1 MLKTYSLTKDTL
13 LVSSE
18 SNIKNSSVVYVYGD
32 EREYI
37 ESSEHKYD
45 FKIGNILTFDDQVA
59 YDTMIDQNDEKS
71 LLVSFLFP
79 AVHEGGHLDNLT
91 TSVVFLV
98 FKNKLIIFTKQKLK
112 FIPELLSNM
121 VLHDVDNFMQEVL
134 LKIMQKDFHVML
146 DDLRGVKEKIDD
158 LDSEIST
165 SGSLRPTFGDLLT
178 LQKYMIALSTTYGA
192 NHKALD
198 FIKKNFT
205 TINDIDFTTQK
216 IIDEIYNTSDTMDR
230 IILGYSQYL
239 DYLENMINNMIS
251 YQLNMIMK
259 TLTEISI
266 VLTIPAIIFVFGES
280 MSMARLKNLLIGVFA
295 VLIISV
301 ILSLI
306 CWFFSC
312 DAKHICKVFVIPQY
326 DLKQNFFVD
335 LLKGLVLSII

>member
-1 MLKTYSLTKDTL
+1 MLTKDTL

-45 FKIGNILTFDDQVA
+45 FKIGNILTFDDRVA
-59 YDTMIDQNDEKS
+59 YDTMIDKNDEKS

-79 AVHEGGHLDNLT
+79 EVHEGGHLDTLT

-121 VLHDVDNFMQEVL
+121 VLRDVNHFVEEVL
-134 LKIMQKDFHVML
+134 LKIMQKDFYMML
-146 DDLRGVKEKIDD
+146 NDLRGVKEKIDD

-165 SGSLRPTFGDLLT
+165 SGSLKPTFGDLLT
-178 LQKYMIALSTTYGA
+178 LQKYMIALSTTYKA

-205 TINDIDFTTQK
+205 TIDDIDFSTKK
-216 IIDEIYNTSDTMDR
+216 IIDDLYDTSDTMDR
-230 IILGYSQYL
+230 IILSYSQYL
-239 DYLENMINNMIS
+239 DKLENMINNMIS

-266 VLTIPAIIFVFGES
+266 VLTIPAIIFGFWGINVHVPFEKS
-280 MSMARLKNLLIGVFA
+280 SYGVLA
-295 VLIISV
+295 VLIISA

-306 CWFFSC
+306 CW
-312 DAKHICKVFVIPQY
+312 
-326 DLKQNFFVD
+326 
-335 LLKGLVLSII
+335 LLMRRKTYL

>member
-1 MLKTYSLTKDTL
+1 MLKTYSLTKNTL

-18 SNIKNSSVVYVYGD
+18 SNIENSSVVYVYGD

-37 ESSEHKYD
+37 ESYEHKYD
-45 FKIGNILTFDDQVA
+45 FNIDNILTFDDQVA
-59 YDTMIDQNDEKS
+59 YDTIIDQNDEKS

-79 AVHEGGHLDNLT
+79 KIHEGGHLDNLM

-112 FIPELLSNM
+112 FIPKLLSNM
-121 VLHDVDNFMQEVL
+121 VLRDVNHFVEEVL
-134 LKIMQKDFHVML
+134 LTIMQKDFHVML

-158 LDSEIST
+158 LDSKIST

-178 LQKYMIALSTTYGA
+178 LQKYMIALSTTYKA

-205 TINDIDFTTQK
+205 TIDDIDFSAKK
-216 IIDEIYNTSDTMDR
+216 IIDELYDTSDTMDR

-239 DYLENMINNMIS
+239 DNLANMINNMIS

-266 VLTIPAIIFVFGES
+266 VLTIPAMIFGFWGINVHVPFEKS
-280 MSMARLKNLLIGVFA
+280 SYGVLA
-295 VLIISV
+295 VLIISA

-306 CWFFSC
+306 CWF
-312 DAKHICKVFVIPQY
+312 
-326 DLKQNFFVD
+326 
-335 LLKGLVLSII
+335 LLRRKTYL

>member
-37 ESSEHKYD
+37 ESSEYKYD
-45 FKIGNILTFDDQVA
+45 FKIGNILTFDDRVA
-59 YDTMIDQNDEKS
+59 YDTMIDKNDEKS

-79 AVHEGGHLDNLT
+79 KVHEGGRLDNLT

-121 VLHDVDNFMQEVL
+121 VLRDVNHFVEEVL
-134 LKIMQKDFHVML
+134 LKIMQKDFDVML
-146 DDLRGVKEKIDD
+146 NDLRGVKEKIDD

-165 SGSLRPTFGDLLT
+165 TGSLRPTFGDLLT
-178 LQKYMIALSTTYGA
+178 LQKYMIALSTTYKA

-205 TINDIDFTTQK
+205 TIDDIDFSTKK
-216 IIDEIYNTSDTMDR
+216 IIDELYDTSDTMDR

-239 DYLENMINNMIS
+239 DKLENMIDNMIS

-266 VLTIPAIIFVFGES
+266 VLTIPAIIFGFWGINVHVPFEKS
-280 MSMARLKNLLIGVFA
+280 SYGVLA
-295 VLIISV
+295 VLIISA

-306 CWFFSC
+306 CWFLMRR
-312 DAKHICKVFVIPQY
+312 KTY
-326 DLKQNFFVD
+326 L
-335 LLKGLVLSII
+335 

>member
-45 FKIGNILTFDDQVA
+45 FKIGNILTFDDRVA
-59 YDTMIDQNDEKS
+59 YDTMIDKNDEKS

-79 AVHEGGHLDNLT
+79 EVHEGGHLDTLT

-121 VLHDVDNFMQEVL
+121 VLRDVNLFVEEVL
-134 LKIMQKDFHVML
+134 LKIMQKDFYMML
-146 DDLRGVKEKIDD
+146 NDLRGVKEKIDD

-165 SGSLRPTFGDLLT
+165 SGSLKPTFGDLLT
-178 LQKYMIALSTTYGA
+178 LQKYMIALSTTYKA

-205 TINDIDFTTQK
+205 TIDDIDFSTKK
-216 IIDEIYNTSDTMDR
+216 IIDDLYDTSDTMDR
-230 IILGYSQYL
+230 IILSYSQYL
-239 DYLENMINNMIS
+239 DKLENMINNMIS

-266 VLTIPAIIFVFGES
+266 VLTIPAIIFGFWGINVHVPFEKS
-280 MSMARLKNLLIGVFA
+280 SYGVLA
-295 VLIISV
+295 VLIISA

-306 CWFFSC
+306 CW
-312 DAKHICKVFVIPQY
+312 
-326 DLKQNFFVD
+326 
-335 LLKGLVLSII
+335 LLMRRKTYL

>member
-37 ESSEHKYD
+37 ESFEHKYD
-45 FKIGNILTFDDQVA
+45 IKIGNILTFDDRVA
-59 YDTMIDQNDEKS
+59 YDTMIDRNDEKS
-71 LLVSFLFP
+71 LLVSFLLP
-79 AVHEGGHLDNLT
+79 EIHEDGNLDNLK
-91 TSVVFLV
+91 TSVVFLI
-98 FKNKLIIFTKQKLK
+98 FKNKLIIFTKQKLE

-121 VLHDVDNFMQEVL
+121 VLRDVNNFMEEVL
-134 LKIMQKDFHVML
+134 LKIMQKNFSMML
-146 DDLRGVKEKIDD
+146 NELRGIKKKIDD

-165 SGSLRPTFGDLLT
+165 SGSLRPTFDDLLT

-192 NHKALD
+192 NHKALN

-205 TINDIDFTTQK
+205 TINDIDFTTKK
-216 IIDEIYNTSDTMDR
+216 IIDQIYDTSDTMDR
-230 IILGYSQYL
+230 ILLGYGQYL
-239 DYLENMINNMIS
+239 DDLEDMMNNMIS
-251 YQLNMIMK
+251 YQLNMLMK

-266 VLTIPAIIFVFGES
+266 VLTIPAIIFGFWGINVHVPFEKS
-280 MSMARLKNLLIGVFA
+280 SYGVFA

-306 CWFFSC
+306 CWFWLRR
-312 DAKHICKVFVIPQY
+312 KKY
-326 DLKQNFFVD
+326 L
-335 LLKGLVLSII
+335 

>member
-59 YDTMIDQNDEKS
+59 YDTIIDQNDEKS

-121 VLHDVDNFMQEVL
+121 VLRDVNNFVEEVL
-134 LKIMQKDFHVML
+134 LKIMQKDFYVML
-146 DDLRGVKEKIDD
+146 NDLRGVKEKIDD

-165 SGSLRPTFGDLLT
+165 SGRLRPTFGDLLT
-178 LQKYMIALSTTYGA
+178 LQKYMIALSTTYKA

-198 FIKKNFT
+198 FIKKNIT
-205 TINDIDFTTQK
+205 TIDNINFSTKK
-216 IIDEIYNTSDTMDR
+216 IIDELYDTSDTMDR

-239 DYLENMINNMIS
+239 ANLENMINNMIS

-266 VLTIPAIIFVFGES
+266 VLTIPAIIFGFWGINVHVPFEKS
-280 MSMARLKNLLIGVFA
+280 SYGVLA
-295 VLIISV
+295 VLIISA

-306 CWFFSC
+306 CW
-312 DAKHICKVFVIPQY
+312 
-326 DLKQNFFVD
+326 
-335 LLKGLVLSII
+335 LLMRRKTYL

>member
-1 MLKTYSLTKDTL
+1 MLETYSLTKDTL

-37 ESSEHKYD
+37 EFSEHKYD
-45 FKIGNILTFDDQVA
+45 LKIGNILTFDDQVA
-59 YDTMIDQNDEKS
+59 YDTMIDRNDEKS

-79 AVHEGGHLDNLT
+79 KIHEGGHLDNLT

-98 FKNKLIIFTKQKLK
+98 FKNKLIIFTKQKLNS
-112 FIPELLSNM
+112 ISELLSNM
-121 VLHDVDNFMQEVL
+121 VLRDVNNFTEEVL
-134 LKIMQKDFHVML
+134 LKIMQKDFYVML
-146 DDLRGVKEKIDD
+146 NDLHGVKEKIDD

-178 LQKYMIALSTTYGA
+178 LQKYMIALSTTYKA

-205 TINDIDFTTQK
+205 TIDDIDFSTKK
-216 IIDEIYNTSDTMDR
+216 IIDELYDTSDTMDR

-239 DYLENMINNMIS
+239 DNLGDMINNMIS

-266 VLTIPAIIFVFGES
+266 VLTIPAIIFSFWGINAHVPFENS
-280 MSMARLKNLLIGVFA
+280 SYGVLA
-295 VLIISV
+295 VLIISAT
-301 ILSLI
+301 LSLI
-306 CWFFSC
+306 CW
-312 DAKHICKVFVIPQY
+312 
-326 DLKQNFFVD
+326 
-335 LLKGLVLSII
+335 LLMRRKTYL

>member
-1 MLKTYSLTKDTL
+1 MLITYSLTKNTL
-13 LVSSE
+13 LVSPE

-37 ESSEHKYD
+37 ESFEHKSD
-45 FKIGNILTFDDQVA
+45 FNIDNILTFDDRVA

-79 AVHEGGHLDNLT
+79 EIHEGGHLDNLT

-239 DYLENMINNMIS
+239 DHLENMINNMIS

-266 VLTIPAIIFVFGES
+266 VLTIPAIIFGFWGINVDGPFEKS
-280 MSMARLKNLLIGVFA
+280 TYGVFA

-306 CWFFSC
+306 CWF
-312 DAKHICKVFVIPQY
+312 
-326 DLKQNFFVD
+326 
-335 LLKGLVLSII
+335 LLRRKTYL

>member
-1 MLKTYSLTKDTL
+1 MLKTYSLTKNTL

-59 YDTMIDQNDEKS
+59 YDTRIDQNHEKS

-165 SGSLRPTFGDLLT
+165 SGRLRPTFGDLLT
-178 LQKYMIALSTTYGA
+178 LQKYMIALSTTYKA

-205 TINDIDFTTQK
+205 TIDDIDFSTKK
-216 IIDEIYNTSDTMDR
+216 IIDELYDTSDTMDR

-239 DYLENMINNMIS
+239 DNLENMINNMIS

-266 VLTIPAIIFVFGES
+266 VLTIPAIIFGFWGINVHVPFEKSSYGF
-280 MSMARLKNLLIGVFA
+280 FA
-295 VLIISV
+295 VLIISA
-301 ILSLI
+301 IISLI
-306 CWFFSC
+306 CWFLMRR
-312 DAKHICKVFVIPQY
+312 KTY
-326 DLKQNFFVD
+326 M
-335 LLKGLVLSII
+335 

>member
-1 MLKTYSLTKDTL
+1 MLKTYSLTKNTL

-18 SNIKNSSVVYVYGD
+18 SNIKNSSVVYVCGD

-37 ESSEHKYD
+37 ESFEHKSD
-45 FKIGNILTFDDQVA
+45 FNIDNILAFDDRVA

-79 AVHEGGHLDNLT
+79 EIHEGGHLDNLT

-239 DYLENMINNMIS
+239 DHLENMINNMIS

-266 VLTIPAIIFVFGES
+266 VLTIPAIIFGFWGVNVDGPFEKS
-280 MSMARLKNLLIGVFA
+280 SYGVFD
-295 VLIISV
+295 VLIITV

-306 CWFFSC
+306 CWF
-312 DAKHICKVFVIPQY
+312 
-326 DLKQNFFVD
+326 
-335 LLKGLVLSII
+335 LLRRKTYL

>member
-1 MLKTYSLTKDTL
+1 MLKTYFLTKDTL
-13 LVSSE
+13 SVSPE

-37 ESSEHKYD
+37 ETFEHKYD
-45 FKIGNILTFDDQVA
+45 FKIGNILTLDDRVA
-59 YDTMIDQNDEKS
+59 YDTVIDQNDEKS

-79 AVHEGGHLDNLT
+79 EVHGGGHLDNLT

-121 VLHDVDNFMQEVL
+121 VLRDANNFMQEVL

-146 DDLRGVKEKIDD
+146 NDLRGVKEKIDD

-165 SGSLRPTFGDLLT
+165 SGPLRPTFGNLLT
-178 LQKYMIALSTTYGA
+178 LQKDMISLSTTYDA

-205 TINDIDFTTQK
+205 TINDIDFTTKK
-216 IIDEIYNTSDTMDR
+216 IIDEIYDTNDTMDR
-230 IILGYSQYL
+230 IISGYSQYL
-239 DYLENMINNMIS
+239 DDLEDMINNMIS

-266 VLTIPAIIFVFGES
+266 VLTIPAIIFGFWGINVDVPFEKS
-280 MSMARLKNLLIGVFA
+280 SYGVFA

-306 CWFFSC
+306 CWF
-312 DAKHICKVFVIPQY
+312 
-326 DLKQNFFVD
+326 
-335 LLKGLVLSII
+335 LLRRKTYL

>member
-45 FKIGNILTFDDQVA
+45 FKIGNILTFDDRVA
-59 YDTMIDQNDEKS
+59 YDTMIDKNDEKS

-79 AVHEGGHLDNLT
+79 EVHEGGHLDTLT

-121 VLHDVDNFMQEVL
+121 VLRDVNHFVEEVL
-134 LKIMQKDFHVML
+134 LKIMQKDFYMML
-146 DDLRGVKEKIDD
+146 NDLRGVKEKIDD

-165 SGSLRPTFGDLLT
+165 SGSLKPTFGDLLT
-178 LQKYMIALSTTYGA
+178 LQKYMIALSTTYKA

-205 TINDIDFTTQK
+205 TIDDIDFSTKK
-216 IIDEIYNTSDTMDR
+216 IIDDLYDTSDTMDR
-230 IILGYSQYL
+230 IILSYSQYL
-239 DYLENMINNMIS
+239 DKLENMINNMIS

-266 VLTIPAIIFVFGES
+266 VLTIPAIIFGFWGINVHVPFEKS
-280 MSMARLKNLLIGVFA
+280 SYGVLA
-295 VLIISV
+295 VLIISAT
-301 ILSLI
+301 LSLI
-306 CWFFSC
+306 CW
-312 DAKHICKVFVIPQY
+312 
-326 DLKQNFFVD
+326 
-335 LLKGLVLSII
+335 LLMRRKTYL

>member
-1 MLKTYSLTKDTL
+1 MPLLIKMRNYSLTKNTL

-37 ESSEHKYD
+37 ESFEHKSD
-45 FKIGNILTFDDQVA
+45 FNIDNILAFDDRVA

-79 AVHEGGHLDNLT
+79 EIHEGGHLDNLT

-239 DYLENMINNMIS
+239 DHLENMINNMIS

-266 VLTIPAIIFVFGES
+266 VLTIPAIIFGFWGVNVDGPFEKS
-280 MSMARLKNLLIGVFA
+280 SYGVFA

-306 CWFFSC
+306 CWF
-312 DAKHICKVFVIPQY
+312 
-326 DLKQNFFVD
+326 
-335 LLKGLVLSII
+335 LLRRKTYL

>member
-37 ESSEHKYD
+37 ESYEHKYD

-79 AVHEGGHLDNLT
+79 EVHEGEHLDNLT

-121 VLHDVDNFMQEVL
+121 VLRDVNHFVEEVL
-134 LKIMQKDFHVML
+134 LKIMQKDLYGML
-146 DDLRGVKEKIDD
+146 NDLRGVKEKIDD

-178 LQKYMIALSTTYGA
+178 LQKYMIALSTTYKA

-205 TINDIDFTTQK
+205 TIDDIDFSTKK
-216 IIDEIYNTSDTMDR
+216 IIDELYDTSDTMDR

-239 DYLENMINNMIS
+239 DNLEDMINNMIS

-266 VLTIPAIIFVFGES
+266 VLTIPAVIFGFWGINVHVPFEKS
-280 MSMARLKNLLIGVFA
+280 SYGVLA
-295 VLIISV
+295 VLIISA

-306 CWFFSC
+306 CWFLMRR
-312 DAKHICKVFVIPQY
+312 KTY
-326 DLKQNFFVD
+326 L
-335 LLKGLVLSII
+335 

>member
-1 MLKTYSLTKDTL
+1 MLKTYSLIKNTL

-37 ESSEHKYD
+37 ESFEHRSD
-45 FKIGNILTFDDQVA
+45 FNIDNILTFDDRVA

-71 LLVSFLFP
+71 LLVSYLFP
-79 AVHEGGHLDNLT
+79 EIHEGGHLDNLT

-178 LQKYMIALSTTYGA
+178 LQKHMIALSTTYGA

-266 VLTIPAIIFVFGES
+266 VLTIPAIIFGFWGVNVDGPFEKS
-280 MSMARLKNLLIGVFA
+280 SYGVFA

-306 CWFFSC
+306 CWF
-312 DAKHICKVFVIPQY
+312 
-326 DLKQNFFVD
+326 
-335 LLKGLVLSII
+335 LLRRKTYL

>member
-1 MLKTYSLTKDTL
+1 MLQTYSLTKNTL

-37 ESSEHKYD
+37 ESFEHKSD
-45 FKIGNILTFDDQVA
+45 FKIDNILTFDDQVA

-79 AVHEGGHLDNLT
+79 EIHEGGHLDNLT
-91 TSVVFLV
+91 TSVVFLI

-205 TINDIDFTTQK
+205 TIDDIDFSTKK
-216 IIDEIYNTSDTMDR
+216 IIDELYDTSDTMDR

-239 DYLENMINNMIS
+239 DNLADMINNMIS

-266 VLTIPAIIFVFGES
+266 VLTIPAIIFGFWGINVHVPFEKS
-280 MSMARLKNLLIGVFA
+280 SYGVLV
-295 VLIISV
+295 VLIISAT
-301 ILSLI
+301 LSLV
-306 CWFFSC
+306 CW
-312 DAKHICKVFVIPQY
+312 
-326 DLKQNFFVD
+326 
-335 LLKGLVLSII
+335 LLMRRKTYL

>member
-18 SNIKNSSVVYVYGD
+18 SNIKNSAVVYVYGD

-79 AVHEGGHLDNLT
+79 EVHEGGHLDNLT

-121 VLHDVDNFMQEVL
+121 FLRDVNHFVEEVL
-134 LKIMQKDFHVML
+134 LRIMKKDFYVML
-146 DDLRGVKEKIDD
+146 NDLRGVKEKIDD

-178 LQKYMIALSTTYGA
+178 LQKYMIALSTTYKA

-205 TINDIDFTTQK
+205 TIDDIDFSTKK
-216 IIDEIYNTSDTMDR
+216 IIDELYDTSDTMDR

-239 DYLENMINNMIS
+239 DTLENMINNMIS

-266 VLTIPAIIFVFGES
+266 VLTIPAIIFGFWGINVHVPFEKS
-280 MSMARLKNLLIGVFA
+280 SYGVLA
-295 VLIISV
+295 VLIISAT
-301 ILSLI
+301 LSLI
-306 CWFFSC
+306 CWFLMRR
-312 DAKHICKVFVIPQY
+312 KTY
-326 DLKQNFFVD
+326 L
-335 LLKGLVLSII
+335 

>member
-59 YDTMIDQNDEKS
+59 YDTIIDQNDEKS

-79 AVHEGGHLDNLT
+79 KIHEGGHLDNLM

-121 VLHDVDNFMQEVL
+121 VLRDVNHFVEEVL
-134 LKIMQKDFHVML
+134 LTIMQKDFHVML

-158 LDSEIST
+158 LDSKIST

-178 LQKYMIALSTTYGA
+178 LQKYMIALSTTYKA

-205 TINDIDFTTQK
+205 TIDDIDFSTKK
-216 IIDEIYNTSDTMDR
+216 IIDELYDTSDTMDR

-239 DYLENMINNMIS
+239 DNLENMINNMIS

-266 VLTIPAIIFVFGES
+266 VLTIPAIIFGFWGINVHVPFEKS
-280 MSMARLKNLLIGVFA
+280 SYGVLA
-295 VLIISV
+295 VLIISA

-306 CWFFSC
+306 CWF
-312 DAKHICKVFVIPQY
+312 
-326 DLKQNFFVD
+326 
-335 LLKGLVLSII
+335 LLRRKTYL

>member
-1 MLKTYSLTKDTL
+1 MLKTYSLTKNTL

-37 ESSEHKYD
+37 ESFEHRSD
-45 FKIGNILTFDDQVA
+45 FNIDNILTFDDRVA

-71 LLVSFLFP
+71 LLVSYLFP
-79 AVHEGGHLDNLT
+79 EIHEGGHLDNLT

-178 LQKYMIALSTTYGA
+178 LQKHMIALSTTYGA

-216 IIDEIYNTSDTMDR
+216 IVDEIYNTSDTMDR

-266 VLTIPAIIFVFGES
+266 VLTIPAIIFGFWGVNVDGPFEKS
-280 MSMARLKNLLIGVFA
+280 SYGVFA

-306 CWFFSC
+306 CWF
-312 DAKHICKVFVIPQY
+312 
-326 DLKQNFFVD
+326 
-335 LLKGLVLSII
+335 LLRRKTYL

>member
-1 MLKTYSLTKDTL
+1 TKDTL

-45 FKIGNILTFDDQVA
+45 FKIGNILTFDDRVA
-59 YDTMIDQNDEKS
+59 YDTMIDKNDEKS

-79 AVHEGGHLDNLT
+79 EVHEGGHLDTLT

-121 VLHDVDNFMQEVL
+121 VLRDVNHFVEEVL
-134 LKIMQKDFHVML
+134 LKIMQKDFYMML
-146 DDLRGVKEKIDD
+146 NDLRGVKEKIDD

-165 SGSLRPTFGDLLT
+165 SGSLKPTFGDLLT
-178 LQKYMIALSTTYGA
+178 LQKYMIALSTTYKA

-205 TINDIDFTTQK
+205 TIDDIDFSTKK
-216 IIDEIYNTSDTMDR
+216 IIDDLYDTSDTMDR
-230 IILGYSQYL
+230 IILSYSQYL
-239 DYLENMINNMIS
+239 DKLENMINNMIS

-266 VLTIPAIIFVFGES
+266 VLTIPAIIFGFWGINVHVPFEKS
-280 MSMARLKNLLIGVFA
+280 SYGVLA
-295 VLIISV
+295 VLIISA

-306 CWFFSC
+306 CW
-312 DAKHICKVFVIPQY
+312 
-326 DLKQNFFVD
+326 
-335 LLKGLVLSII
+335 LLMRRKTYL

>member
-13 LVSSE
+13 SVSSE

-37 ESSEHKYD
+37 ESYEHKYD
-45 FKIGNILTFDDQVA
+45 FNIDNILTFDDQVA
-59 YDTMIDQNDEKS
+59 YDTIIDQNDEKS

-79 AVHEGGHLDNLT
+79 KIHEGGHLDNLM

-121 VLHDVDNFMQEVL
+121 VLRDVNHFVEEVL
-134 LKIMQKDFHVML
+134 LTIMQKDFHVML

-158 LDSEIST
+158 LDSKIST

-178 LQKYMIALSTTYGA
+178 LQKYMIALSTTYKA

-205 TINDIDFTTQK
+205 TIDDIDFSTKK
-216 IIDEIYNTSDTMDR
+216 IIDELYDTSDTMDR

-239 DYLENMINNMIS
+239 DNLENMINNMIS

-266 VLTIPAIIFVFGES
+266 VLTIPAMIFGFWGINVHVPFEKS
-280 MSMARLKNLLIGVFA
+280 SYGVLA
-295 VLIISV
+295 VLIISA

-306 CWFFSC
+306 CWF
-312 DAKHICKVFVIPQY
+312 
-326 DLKQNFFVD
+326 
-335 LLKGLVLSII
+335 LLRRKTYL

>member
-1 MLKTYSLTKDTL
+1 MLKTYSLTKNTL

-18 SNIKNSSVVYVYGD
+18 SNIENSSVVYVYGD

-37 ESSEHKYD
+37 ESFEHKFD
-45 FKIGNILTFDDQVA
+45 FEIGNILTFDDQVA
-59 YDTMIDQNDEKS
+59 YDTMINQNDEKS

-79 AVHEGGHLDNLT
+79 EIHEGGNLDNLM

-121 VLHDVDNFMQEVL
+121 VLRDVNHFVEEVL

-158 LDSEIST
+158 LDSKIST
-165 SGSLRPTFGDLLT
+165 SDSLRPTFGDLLT
-178 LQKYMIALSTTYGA
+178 LQKYMIALSTTYKA

-205 TINDIDFTTQK
+205 TIDDIDFSTKK
-216 IIDEIYNTSDTMDR
+216 IIDELYDTSDSMDR

-239 DYLENMINNMIS
+239 DNLANMINNMIS

-266 VLTIPAIIFVFGES
+266 VLTIPAMIFGFWGINIHVPFEKS
-280 MSMARLKNLLIGVFA
+280 SYGVFA

-306 CWFFSC
+306 CWF
-312 DAKHICKVFVIPQY
+312 
-326 DLKQNFFVD
+326 
-335 LLKGLVLSII
+335 LLRRKTYL

>member
-13 LVSSE
+13 SVSSE

-37 ESSEHKYD
+37 ESFEHKYD
-45 FKIGNILTFDDQVA
+45 FKIGNILTLDDRVA

-79 AVHEGGHLDNLT
+79 EVHEGGHLDNLT

-121 VLHDVDNFMQEVL
+121 VLRDANNFMQEVL

-146 DDLRGVKEKIDD
+146 NDLRGVKEKIDD

-165 SGSLRPTFGDLLT
+165 SGPLRPTFGDLLT
-178 LQKYMIALSTTYGA
+178 LQKHMIALSTTYDA

-205 TINDIDFTTQK
+205 TINDIDFTIKK
-216 IIDEIYNTSDTMDR
+216 IIDEIYDTMDR
-230 IILGYSQYL
+230 TISGYSQYL
-239 DYLENMINNMIS
+239 DDLEDMINNMIS

-266 VLTIPAIIFVFGES
+266 VLTIPAIIFGFWGINVDVPFEKS
-280 MSMARLKNLLIGVFA
+280 SYGVFA

-301 ILSLI
+301 IISLI
-306 CWFFSC
+306 CWF
-312 DAKHICKVFVIPQY
+312 
-326 DLKQNFFVD
+326 
-335 LLKGLVLSII
+335 LLRRKTYL

>member
-1 MLKTYSLTKDTL
+1 MLKTYYLTKDTL

-37 ESSEHKYD
+37 ESYEHKYD

-79 AVHEGGHLDNLT
+79 EVHEGGHLDNLT

-121 VLHDVDNFMQEVL
+121 VLRDVNHFVEEVL
-134 LKIMQKDFHVML
+134 LKIMQKDFYVML
-146 DDLRGVKEKIDD
+146 NDLRGVKEKIDD

-165 SGSLRPTFGDLLT
+165 SGRLRPTFGDLLT
-178 LQKYMIALSTTYGA
+178 LQKHMIALSTTYKT

-205 TINDIDFTTQK
+205 TIDDIDFSTKK
-216 IIDEIYNTSDTMDR
+216 IIDELYDTSDTMDR

-239 DYLENMINNMIS
+239 ANLDNMINNMIS

-266 VLTIPAIIFVFGES
+266 VLTIPAIIFGFWGINVHVPFEKS
-280 MSMARLKNLLIGVFA
+280 SYGVLA
-295 VLIISV
+295 VLIISA

-306 CWFFSC
+306 CWFLMRR
-312 DAKHICKVFVIPQY
+312 KTY
-326 DLKQNFFVD
+326 L
-335 LLKGLVLSII
+335 

>member
-45 FKIGNILTFDDQVA
+45 FKIGNILTFDDRVA
-59 YDTMIDQNDEKS
+59 YDTMIDKNDEKS

-79 AVHEGGHLDNLT
+79 EVHEGGHLDTLT

-121 VLHDVDNFMQEVL
+121 VLRDVNHFVEEVL
-134 LKIMQKDFHVML
+134 LKIMQKDFYMML
-146 DDLRGVKEKIDD
+146 NDLRGVKEKIDD

-165 SGSLRPTFGDLLT
+165 SGSLKPTFGDLLT
-178 LQKYMIALSTTYGA
+178 LQKYMIALSTTYKA

-205 TINDIDFTTQK
+205 TIDDIDFSTKKK
-216 IIDEIYNTSDTMDR
+216 IDDLYDTSDTMDR
-230 IILGYSQYL
+230 IILSYSQYL
-239 DYLENMINNMIS
+239 DKLENMINNMIS

-266 VLTIPAIIFVFGES
+266 VLTIPAIIFGFWGINVHVPFEKS
-280 MSMARLKNLLIGVFA
+280 SYGVLA
-295 VLIISV
+295 VLIISA

-306 CWFFSC
+306 CW
-312 DAKHICKVFVIPQY
+312 
-326 DLKQNFFVD
+326 
-335 LLKGLVLSII
+335 LLMRRKTYL

>member
-1 MLKTYSLTKDTL
+1 MLKTYSLTKNTL

-37 ESSEHKYD
+37 ESFEHKSD
-45 FKIGNILTFDDQVA
+45 FNIDNILAFDDRVA

-79 AVHEGGHLDNLT
+79 EIHEGGHLDNLT

-230 IILGYSQYL
+230 VILGYSQYL
-239 DYLENMINNMIS
+239 DHLENMINNMIS

-266 VLTIPAIIFVFGES
+266 VLTIPAIIFGFWGINVDGPFEKS
-280 MSMARLKNLLIGVFA
+280 TYGVFA

-306 CWFFSC
+306 CWF
-312 DAKHICKVFVIPQY
+312 
-326 DLKQNFFVD
+326 
-335 LLKGLVLSII
+335 LLRRKTYL